1 MTGNLCLKVRLQ
13 HKYKFGLKITNLS
26 ADIGGKKSFFSKL
39 DILAPGR

>member
-26 ADIGGKKSFFSKL
+26 ADIGGKKIIFLKT
-39 DILAPGR
+39 